1 MEDITPELLNDIQ
14 KQFNRDYGAN
24 KAVQNLLDKINN
36 GKANYDDLNEY
47 AQKIGEILAQSF
59 QKEFIK

>member
-47 AQKIGEILAQSF
+47 AQKSVKYWHNLS
-59 QKEFIK
+59 KEFIK